1 MLHTFYV
8 SEQFHKQFRSI
19 RYCGDEPFID
29 GSVCQS
35 ANLLK
40 ICKMYLSSPHLACDL
55 VLSMNRCA
63 QLLNFFNTRKTL
75 CSGPHSRLTP
85 SDIDRRSELINRTG
99 VGGVVIQVVHFPS

>member
-40 ICKMYLSSPHLACDL
+40 ICKMYLSSPHLACDI
-55 VLSMNRCA
+55 VISMSLRNS
-63 QLLNFFNTRKTL
+63 LIFFNTRKTL
-75 CSGPHSRLTP
+75 CPGPHSRLTP
-85 SDIDRRSELINRTG
+85 SDMDRRSELINRTG